1 MTLLLVSPLLRC
13 FAMRL
18 ANCAPSAAVGTAAS
32 LRQGQRNCISGSE
45 ANFGR
50 VNTAILSPSV
60 QCCAHLAETNTTSGL
75 LPASLQFWAH
85 QQGRIALWCVVA
97 VGRPREV
104 RSKEHCCAVPRKKST
119 RRRIKNMP
127 SETFASATRNK
138 HCPATKRQSIT
149 VFTSYRTNLSPF
161 TKGCRERDTSM

>member
-75 LPASLQFWAH
+75 L
-85 QQGRIALWCVVA
+85 WCVVA

-104 RSKEHCCAVPRKKST
+104 RSKEHCCAVPREKST
-119 RRRIKNMP
+119 QRRIKNMP